1 MEVWTGFRRSE
12 TWLCHWDHLT
22 FTWRV
27 YFRLAVA
34 LSEMHGI
41 RAGRHKWD
49 AASERSDVMRLRD
62 YYSRIVRD
70 GRDGRP
76 SIDEVRVEYR
86 RAMKR
91 QVDTHILR

>member
-1 MEVWTGFRRSE
+1 
-12 TWLCHWDHLT
+12 
-22 FTWRV
+22 
-27 YFRLAVA
+27 
-34 LSEMHGI
+34 
-41 RAGRHKWD
+41 
-49 AASERSDVMRLRD
+49 MRLRD